1 MVSFEYIDFW
11 PKILLFF
18 DPPSLKFHNQTDIT
32 GPSTWVD
39 YSSTLKGCVTSD
51 KKLRLLLLSFEK
63 DLYDQETYV
72 IIHLGLHSKHF
83 LINTHPIYLLLT
95 FINLV
100 NVTDR

>member
-1 MVSFEYIDFW
+1 MAKNLAFKDGSA
-11 PKILLFF
+11 
-18 DPPSLKFHNQTDIT
+18 LKFHNQTDIT